1 MVIGQMVLSNV
12 GFGDD
17 VGIWEGSIV
26 YEVLY
31 LVFKAKAIVLRFQ
44 VGGIGL
50 GMGAR
55 SKGLMNPLKDKF
67 SDRKSVV

>member
-1 MVIGQMVLSNV
+1 MVIGQRVLFNV

-31 LVFKAKAIVLRFQ
+31 FMFEVEAVVGFVARFLVALAIFIEVPSGRY
-44 VGGIGL
+44 GI
-50 GMGAR
+50 R
-55 SKGLMNPLKDKF
+55 HVCK
-67 SDRKSVV
+67 V

>member
-1 MVIGQMVLSNV
+1 MVIGQRVFFNV

-31 LVFKAKAIVLRFQ
+31 FMFEVEAVVGFVAGFLVALAIFIEVPSGRY
-44 VGGIGL
+44 GIRQGC
-50 GMGAR
+50 R
-55 SKGLMNPLKDKF
+55 
-67 SDRKSVV
+67 V